1 MERRGE
7 EGGPW
12 CVWIFWDD
20 EHKQS
25 NQKQVLN

>member
-1 MERRGE
+1 MERRG
-7 EGGPW
+7 GRAL